1 MRAADA
7 ASLFFLIQPI
17 KFSICAV
24 VIAVDVVN
32 AKDPYLIL
40 LDIALAK
47 CQQATIQNKIIL
59 IGNFKT
65 QSYVLCMAFFLV
77 KYPRQLEMS
86 EIVMRI

>member
-47 CQQATIQNKIIL
+47 CQRATIQNK
-59 IGNFKT
+59 
-65 QSYVLCMAFFLV
+65 Y
-77 KYPRQLEMS
+77 
-86 EIVMRI
+86 